1 MKLYEFFGHQNLDFY
16 KGEAEDKAHEEKKE
30 KNTEMAN
37 DLFWYI
43 VDHDN
48 LHKEHFF
55 HKANTIKEKFG
66 KDEGHDPKIW
76 EDMVNK
82 GCVEFFHHHK
92 MKGDIKELFDQ
103 DLRDELCQRLADHYH
118 KDIIDGSYK
127 L

>member
-16 KGEAEDKAHEEKKE
+16 KGSDQDNAHEEKKE
-30 KNTEMAN
+30 ENTQMAD

-43 VDHDN
+43 VDHDD

-55 HKANTIKEKFG
+55 EKGNKIKAEHKN
-66 KDEGHDPKIW
+66 DESHNPKIW
-76 EDMVNK
+76 EDMAKK

-92 MKGDIKELFDQ
+92 MKGDIKELFDK
-103 DLRDELCQRLADHYH
+103 DLIEELCQRLADHYH
-118 KDIIDGSYK
+118 KDIIGGSYK